1 VLEEAHGVESTRF
14 QLVANH
20 LNEKRVNAVR
30 PQTIVFH
37 DLLKLIP
44 WAVVDRTVEETGA
57 DDDPRRIKIRAHVI
71 AMLHAQFGGA
81 RGRTNPKSHASKL
94 PQLGGSTISKSALS
108 DANAKRPYEIFARM
122 LSALMLSLAGRLSP
136 QNRRVRAAD

>member
-1 VLEEAHGVESTRF
+1 
-14 QLVANH
+14 
-20 LNEKRVNAVR
+20 VR

-44 WAVVDRTVEETGA
+44 WAVLDRTVEETRA
-57 DDDPRRIKIRAHVI
+57 DDDPRRIKTRAHVT
-71 AMLHAQFGGA
+71 AMLHAQLSC
-81 RGRTNPKSHASKL
+81 GREVEANLKSHASKL

-108 DANAKRPYEIFARM
+108 DANAKRPYEIFTRM

-136 QNRRVRAAD
+136 QNRRLRAAD